1 MNKGVQNKFEKI
13 SSAITKWTGSPIVV
27 LAAFLLIL
35 IWGITGPFFDF
46 SEEWQLI
53 INSSTTIIT
62 FLMVFIIQH
71 SQNKDTLAI
80 QIKLNELL
88 ATQKKANNSLI
99 NIEDLTE
106 EDLEKIKKHYAR
118 LADMAK
124 DEEPIDESYS
134 VEDTLEAHEEKEE
147 YKDQE
152 ESVNIK
158 SKSKKKK

>member
-1 MNKGVQNKFEKI
+1 MNKGVHNKFEKI